1 MTSFELWLGDVGEYL
16 SQRCQF
22 SYPDAVLID
31 STNVHQY
38 LTSPPQIGYTSLGD
52 IGDLQNLLDLCRK
65 AHHIHY
71 CPREKWSDQDRD
83 GKSSQK
89 FWTEY
94 ILQSIILTSD
104 IEITNFNVI
113 DQEYSCLES
122 DMLKEYRKT
131 DLRQGWA
138 VGCSITVGIGV
149 LPEQRWQHLLYQD
162 LGIEYSTLATGGSSI
177 GWQSDQICRSDI
189 RENDLVVWAMTAP
202 ERKCMF
208 FNSEVIHVTVNSL
221 KSNPSLLEIVDPD
234 DLTSQ
239 DLLYQNVMAIRRA
252 HSYCLKAKATLLI
265 IGVLY
270 DFQGILAMSKVP
282 NSFYSLI
289 WPETFIDLGTD
300 SKHPGPKHHSY
311 LAKKILS
318 MYNSTKI

>member
-1 MTSFELWLGDVGEYL
+1 MTSFELWLGDVDEYL
-16 SQRCQF
+16 SQQCQF

-71 CPREKWSDQDRD
+71 CPPGKWSDQDRD

-104 IEITNFNVI
+104 IEITNFKVI

-122 DMLKEYRKT
+122 DMLIEHRKT
-131 DLRQGWA
+131 DSRQGWA
-138 VGCSITVGIGV
+138 IGCSITAGFGV

-162 LGIEYSTLATGGSSI
+162 LELEYSTLAAGGSSI
-177 GWQSDQICRSDI
+177 VWQSDQICRSDI
-189 RENDLVVWAMTAP
+189 RKNDLVIWAMP
-202 ERKCMF
+202 SPDRKCIFSHGKLM
-208 FNSEVIHVTVNSL
+208 HVNAGSFKTD
-221 KSNPSLLEIVDPD
+221 PSLLELIKPD

-239 DLLYQNVMAIRRA
+239 DLLYQNIMAIRRVKN
-252 HSYCLKAKATLLI
+252 YCHKIGAELLV

-270 DFQGILAMSKVP
+270 DFQGVLAMCDLP
-282 NSFYSLI
+282 NRFHSLI
-289 WPETFIDLGTD
+289 WPETFFDLGTD
-300 SKHPGPKHHSY
+300 GEHPGPKHHSY